1 MHIRMDQTFDWN
13 RMRAFLATAEAGTL
27 SGAARALGLTQPTL
41 GRQIAALEA
50 ELGLL
55 LFERVG
61 RGLQLTSAGQ
71 EMLAHVRDMGA
82 AADRVALAAM
92 GQSQS
97 IAGMVRITASDIMSA
112 TLMPAVVT
120 RIRTLAPRLQI
131 DVIAA
136 NDIRDLMRREADI
149 AVRHIRPEQ
158 PDLVARLI
166 REAQAHL
173 YAARTYLDARGRP
186 ATLADLAGHDFVS
199 FGDIDRMVGY
209 LKSIDVPVTADNFR
223 VGSENGVT
231 AWAMVRA
238 GLGISPMDESVALKS
253 PEVVRVLP
261 QMRPITFPVWLTTHR
276 EIHTS
281 PRIRLVFDVLDE
293 MLGGKSGHTPRG

>member
-1 MHIRMDQTFDWN
+1 
-13 RMRAFLATAEAGTL
+13 MRAFLATAEAGTL

-71 EMLAHVRDMGA
+71 EMLGHVRDMGA
-82 AADRVALAAM
+82 AADRVALAAI

-97 IAGMVRITASDIMSA
+97 VDGTVRITASDILS
-112 TLMPAVVT
+112 VVWLPEVLL
-120 RIRTLAPRLQI
+120 RIRSVAPRLQVT
-131 DVIAA
+131 VIAT
-136 NDIRDLMRREADI
+136 NDISDLMRREADI
-149 AVRHIRPEQ
+149 AVRHVRPEQ

-166 REAQAHL
+166 REAQAYL

-186 ATLADLAGHDFVS
+186 GTLAELAGHDFVS
-199 FGDIDRMVGY
+199 FGDVDRMVGY
-209 LKSIDVPVTADNFR
+209 LNSVDLPVTPENFR
-223 VGSENGVT
+223 VGSENGVA

-238 GLGISPMDESVALKS
+238 GLGISPMDESVARQS
-253 PEVVRVLP
+253 PEVERVLP
-261 QMRPITFPVWLTTHR
+261 HMRPITFPVWLTTHR

-281 PRIRLVFDVLDE
+281 PRIRLVFDVLAE
-293 MLGGKSGHTPRG
+293 VLGKAPSAGAPQSRT